1 MPGTAEPD
9 DWLGPIDFL
18 AVEFPGGVV
27 DGDGFDRLLDLVDRQ
42 VIGVLDVQ
50 FVAKQADGSVAA
62 VGPDRLRRADGGD
75 LDLWADAS
83 SGLLDDDDIAEV
95 GARLSPGGVAVVIVY
110 ENRWMLG
117 LVRAWTD
124 AGARFVTDGGVLVDD
139 LLDTLDALEP
149 A

>member
-1 MPGTAEPD
+1 MPGTPEPD

-27 DGDGFDRLLDLVDRQ
+27 DGDGFDQLLDLVDRQ

-50 FVAKQADGSVAA
+50 FVAKEADGRVAA
-62 VGPDRLRRADGGD
+62 VGPDRRRRAEGGD
-75 LDLWADAS
+75 LGLWAGAS

-95 GARLSPGGVAVVIVY
+95 GGRLSPGGVAVVVVY

-139 LLDTLDALEP
+139 LLDSLDALEP